1 MKMKVISFK
10 HPFLL
15 FATLLELSK
24 NKSSD
29 FSIFYNNKKICQPK
43 KPEKTHFWLS
53 FSKEINIFGS

>member
-1 MKMKVISFK
+1 MKVISFK

-29 FSIFYNNKKICQPK
+29 FSIFYNEKKPK
-43 KPEKTHFWLS
+43 KHEKTHFWLS